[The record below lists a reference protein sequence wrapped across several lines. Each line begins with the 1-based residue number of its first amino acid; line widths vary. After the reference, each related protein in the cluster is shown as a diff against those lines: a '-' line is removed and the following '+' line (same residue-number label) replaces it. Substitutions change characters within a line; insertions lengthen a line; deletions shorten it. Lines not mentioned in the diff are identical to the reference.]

1 MNQEDIQKVLES
13 ISKSGITVKGD
24 LVLEKKVN
32 YEVANVENG
41 GIGIQINNAKDAS
54 MTATEKNIKAELEA
68 MLQEMDDKGK
78 PLFAVKKQWWAV
90 YRVLS
95 TFLNYP
101 TKMTSFV
108 TTITDMDINYGG
120 NANVITYDSLSAAGK
135 EVPLIAT
142 CSPAAWGALKDK
154 SDNYRQ
160 QYVVA
165 EFLMQKLGIKS

>member
-68 MLQEMDDKGK
+68 MLQEMDDRAN
-78 PLFAVKKQWWAV
+78 PCL
-90 YRVLS
+90 LS
-95 TFLNYP
+95 RTSGGQCIGCFLR
-101 TKMTSFV
+101 S
-108 TTITDMDINYGG
+108 
-120 NANVITYDSLSAAGK
+120 
-135 EVPLIAT
+135 
-142 CSPAAWGALKDK
+142 
-154 SDNYRQ
+154 
-160 QYVVA
+160 
-165 EFLMQKLGIKS
+165 